1 MRIAPRHFER
11 LIAEAIEQIP
21 ERFRKRLRNIAVVLE
36 QEPTDEQ
43 LSECDIPEGESM
55 YAYYEGVALI
65 ERGMDGEPILPDRI
79 VIFQR
84 SFEEDFDTPEQLR
97 RELAVTIAHEIA
109 HHFGTDDDRLEDL
122 GKY

>member
-1 MRIAPRHFER
+1 MGSAGQELHLRADQDQAAVREDHEV
-11 LIAEAIEQIP
+11 
-21 ERFRKRLRNIAVVLE
+21 RFRDQE
-36 QEPTDEQ
+36 QQEPTDEQ